1 MELMDFSRS
10 ADEELL
16 YEQTRVFADAAL
28 NGDVIER
35 DKNSQF
41 PHELW
46 QECADHGVLGWFMPE
61 SFGGRGYSAITSSYL
76 LEALGQGSRDNGLTF
91 ALGAQLWSVQKALL
105 QFGTPEQIE
114 KYLPAMIKGSAI
126 GAFAITESNSGSDAF
141 ALETTAQRDGEDFI
155 LNGEKCMI
163 TLAPVA
169 DLAIVFAVTN
179 PDAGQWGLS
188 AFLIDTKSKGCSLSE
203 NIPKM
208 GLRTV
213 PFGNISLAQCR
224 VPASS
229 ILGSEG
235 SASSI
240 FNYSQSWE
248 RSLVLAPQL
257 GAMQRLIDQSVAFAK
272 QRKRSGQPIG
282 KFQSVSHR
290 IADMRIRL
298 ETSRLLL
305 YKTAYLLDSGKQS
318 VTEAAIAKTHI
329 SEAFVQTCYDAIAIH
344 GGAGY
349 LTETEL
355 ERQSRDALGATIY
368 GGTVDIQRNIISG
381 MLGL

>member
-1 MELMDFSRS
+1 MDFSRS
-10 ADEELL
+10 SEVELK
-16 YEQTRVFADAAL
+16 YKQTRDFASAEL

-35 DKNSQF
+35 DSNSVF
-41 PHELW
+41 PIELW
-46 QECADHGVLGWFMPE
+46 KRCAEHGVLSWFMPE
-61 SFGGRGYSAITSSYL
+61 AYGGGGHSALTTSYL
-76 LEALGQGSRDNGLTF
+76 LEALGHGCCDNGLTF
-91 ALGAQLWSVQKALL
+91 ALGAQLWSVQKSIL
-105 QFGTPEQIE
+105 QFGTTDQIE
-114 KYLPAMIKGSAI
+114 RYLPGFMKGTIK
-126 GAFAITESNSGSDAF
+126 GAFAITENGSGSDAF
-141 ALETTAQRDGEDFI
+141 ALTTTAQRDGDSYV

-169 DLAIVFAVTN
+169 DVAIIFAVTN

-188 AFLIDTKSKGCSLSE
+188 SFLVDTRTKGLRQSD

-213 PFGNISLAQCR
+213 PFGNITLNNCR
-224 VPASS
+224 VPVTCL
-229 ILGSEG
+229 LGSEG

-257 GAMQRLIDQSVAFAK
+257 GAMQRLIDQSITFSK
-272 QRKRSGQPIG
+272 QRMRSGQSIG
-282 KFQSVSHR
+282 KFQSISHR
-290 IADMRIRL
+290 IANMRIRL

-305 YKTAYLLDSGKQS
+305 YKTAWLLDTGKQS

-329 SEAFVQTCYDAIAIH
+329 SEAFVATCSDAIAIH
-344 GGAGY
+344 GGSGY
-349 LTETEL
+349 LTETEV

-381 MLGL
+381 MLGV